1 MVLSTNK
8 TETEIANLQHL
19 ADIVGAQ
26 SVASW
31 VLGDVNRQIAIASAS
46 STTDTMTFKLGA
58 TTLAILT
65 ITYTDSSKV
74 NVSSIQRTT

>member
-1 MVLSTNK
+1 MVLSTNR

-26 SVASW
+26 GVASW

-46 STTDTMTFKLGA
+46 STTDTMTFKLGS
-58 TTLAILT
+58 TTLAVLT

-74 NVSSIQRTT
+74 NVSSIQRTS